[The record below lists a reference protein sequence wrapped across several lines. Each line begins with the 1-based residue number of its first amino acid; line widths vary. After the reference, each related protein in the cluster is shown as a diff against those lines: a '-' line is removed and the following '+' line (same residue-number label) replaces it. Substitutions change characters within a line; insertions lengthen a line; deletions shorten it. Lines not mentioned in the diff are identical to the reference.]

1 MLCLAIG
8 FPLLGAEAFKFLD
21 DLGKF
26 FLEGEGWFYDFNTV

>member
-1 MLCLAIG
+1 MLCLAIA

-26 FLEGEGWFYDFNTV
+26 FSEEED